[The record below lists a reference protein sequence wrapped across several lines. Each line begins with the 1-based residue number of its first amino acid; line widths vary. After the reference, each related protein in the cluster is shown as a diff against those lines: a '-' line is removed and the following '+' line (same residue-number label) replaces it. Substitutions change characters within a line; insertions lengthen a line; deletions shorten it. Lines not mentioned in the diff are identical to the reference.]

1 MKNESIRITRL
12 MLKNYAPFYES
23 MGIKLFEFDRTNS
36 KNNLVLILGANG
48 AGKSFLMS
56 ELSPEPTEH
65 VAGRITN
72 RYIEGEEGRKEIT
85 FIVSNKDNV
94 DTDKYLCTMIYSA
107 DRRKTI
113 CYFTHTNLLTGKEEE
128 LNPNGNVSSYMD
140 LCKKYLGYDKN
151 YKNIGYLS
159 EDVKNLVSMSFT
171 ERQQLISNWLPNTSA
186 FLSAAKIAQKKR
198 NQVQKEI
205 EGLLKDIAKIS
216 TGDIEKELSSEEEKI
231 QIKRVKLE
239 KVKDGLS
246 KSGLILSILDKYKK
260 EDFVVS
266 KNKYLEEVKIYNS
279 ELLKNKETFN
289 KYSSYIKDSKG
300 QERLLEDIHRLDIE
314 REQLVNNEKNYND
327 ELIRLTSDIENMSIK
342 EDSSSSNYNLVS
354 VTETIDRNKNDLSNV
369 ESDIANC
376 QKENEDYE
384 EFTEYKSEYKIA
396 SSATINALM
405 SIALIS
411 NKISTMCGNYEFKAI
426 FDSQTGK
433 DVESIIDNLKKTNIE
448 YNNQINNLETK
459 IRESEQQSVDF
470 SYFKN
475 SIPSNCNEKTC
486 SLVKLLLE
494 RARDNSSNIMITT
507 SNEINKIKEK
517 IEENNKDIE
526 EYQKTRQNLQNA
538 LYDMVQVTD
547 TLKTLD
553 DKTYNL
559 PKSLRDEINSPI
571 AYNVL
576 VKTSLLLEEAKK
588 YDEYVSLL
596 EKKKNILDSIEK
608 LENISSLLTMSEE
621 SKRILQSSINR
632 RKEISELLK
641 ATSEQLV
648 KINTEKENLTSLKDK
663 IESLREELK
672 KLIDKR
678 NNLIHIKEG
687 LLNQNKYIYNKIQI
701 EYCVKK
707 LRDLEFSLNKDISEI
722 QSKIESYKTQITSVE
737 VLKNRKVNLDM
748 KKELYSLTYQIW
760 SAEGYPSLLI
770 NDFLDEVKDCTNK
783 DLDTS
788 WGGMLNVDKFNL
800 DATSLKVPVLRG
812 NTVLNDVSECSKA
825 EKATLDLA
833 LSFGILEVSTKDE
846 LYNIVKIDEKDSGMD
861 STRRQTFLDILQ
873 ERLTNFNCKN
883 AFCITHSN
891 CFDNV
896 EADVIL
902 LKGYE
907 NMISENSLSNKNI
920 IYRYDKSI

>member
-1 MKNESIRITRL
+1 MKNKSIRITHL
-12 MLKNYAPFYES
+12 VLKNYAPFFES
-23 MGIKLFEFDRTNS
+23 MGIKHFEFDRSNS

-56 ELSPEPTEH
+56 ELSPEPIEH
-65 VAGRITN
+65 VAGRTTN
-72 RYIEGEEGRKEIT
+72 RYIDGEEGRKEVT
-85 FIVSNKDNV
+85 FVVTDKDGVN
-94 DTDKYLCTMIYSA
+94 TDKYLCTIVYSA

-113 CYFTHTNLLTGKEEE
+113 CYFTHINLFTGKEEE

-171 ERQQLISNWLPNTSA
+171 ERQQLISNWLPNTSD

-198 NQVQKEI
+198 NQTQKEI

-216 TGDIEKELSSEEEKI
+216 TGDIEKELASEEEKL
-231 QIKRVKLE
+231 QIKKAKLE

-246 KSGLILSILDKYKK
+246 KSSLIISILDKYKK
-260 EDFVVS
+260 EEFVNL
-266 KNKYLEEVKIYNS
+266 KNKYLLEVKEYNS
-279 ELLKNKETFN
+279 DFLKNKETLD
-289 KYSSYIKDSKG
+289 KYSAYIRDSKG
-300 QERLLEDIHRLDIE
+300 QERLLEDIHKLDIE
-314 REQLVNNEKNYND
+314 REQLVNNEKSYND

-342 EDSSSSNYNLVS
+342 EDSSSSDYNLVS
-354 VTETIDRNKNDLSNV
+354 VTETIDRNKNDLFNV
-369 ESDIANC
+369 EEDIKKC
-376 QKENEDYE
+376 LKENEDYC
-384 EFTEYKSEYKIA
+384 EFVEYKPEYKIT

-426 FDSQTGK
+426 FDSKTGE
-433 DVESIIDNLKKTNIE
+433 DVESIINNLKKTNIE

-470 SYFKN
+470 SYFKK
-475 SIPSNCNEKTC
+475 SIPSHCNENTC
-486 SLVKLLLE
+486 SLIKLLLE
-494 RARDNSSNIMITT
+494 RARDNSSNIMITAK
-507 SNEINKIKEK
+507 NEIDKIKEK
-517 IEENNKDIE
+517 IEANNKGIE
-526 EYQKTRQNLQNA
+526 ENQRIKQNLQNA
-538 LYDMVQVTD
+538 LYDMIQVTD

-559 PKSLRDEINSPI
+559 PKSLRDEINSPV

-576 VKTSLLLEEAKK
+576 VKTSLLLDAAKK

-596 EKKKNILDSIEK
+596 EKKANIVDSIEK

-641 ATSEQLV
+641 STSEKLI
-648 KINTEKENLTSLKDK
+648 KINTEKESLVSLKDK
-663 IESLREELK
+663 ISLLREERNKLTEK
-672 KLIDKR
+672 HDKLINDKE
-678 NNLIHIKEG
+678 NL
-687 LLNQNKYIYNKIQI
+687 LSQNKCIYNKTQI
-701 EYCVKK
+701 ESCIRK
-707 LRDLEFSLNKDISEI
+707 LRDLEFSLNKDISGI
-722 QSKIESYKTQITSVE
+722 QSKIESYKTQITSIE
-737 VLKNRKVNLDM
+737 VLKNRKLNLDM
-748 KKELYSLTYQIW
+748 KKELYSLAYQIW

-788 WGGMLNVDKFNL
+788 WGGMLSIDKFKL
-800 DATSLKVPVLRG
+800 DSTSLKVPVLRG
-812 NTVLNDVSECSKA
+812 NSVLNDISECSKA

-833 LSFGILEVSTKDE
+833 LSFGILEVSTKNE

-873 ERLTNFNCKN
+873 ERLNNFNCKN

-907 NMISENSLSNKNI
+907 NMISETSLSNKNV